1 MSTEEAAQ
9 VLFMEEVAQAL
20 FMEVAIVVEEPSILV
35 EADQAEAGVLEV
47 EAGVLVVLHIPVV
60 PHILVDHQDGRAVD
74 LLAVA
79 VQLEEV
85 VELLLLVEVEPQ
97 SLEDLVVFT
106 EEVELVA
113 TIHLADQALQAANL
127 LIAPHQAAPQA
138 LLHMVAAGSIF
149 IVSVKVLW
157 LFALTT
163 ISAELIVL
171 AIHALGTLITKN
183 NVETLTQKHS

>member
-9 VLFMEEVAQAL
+9 VLFMEEAAQAL
-20 FMEVAIVVEEPSILV
+20 SMEVAIVVEEPSILV
-35 EADQAEAGVLEV
+35 EADQAAAGVPEV
-47 EAGVLVVLHIPVV
+47 EAGVPVVLHIPEV
-60 PHILVDHQDGRAVD
+60 PHILVDHQDGRVVD
-74 LLAVA
+74 PLVVA
-79 VQLEEV
+79 AQLEEV
-85 VELLLLVEVEPQ
+85 VELLLLEEVEPQ

-113 TIHLADQALQAANL
+113 TIHLVDQALQAANL
-127 LIAPHQAAPQA
+127 LTAPHQAAPQA